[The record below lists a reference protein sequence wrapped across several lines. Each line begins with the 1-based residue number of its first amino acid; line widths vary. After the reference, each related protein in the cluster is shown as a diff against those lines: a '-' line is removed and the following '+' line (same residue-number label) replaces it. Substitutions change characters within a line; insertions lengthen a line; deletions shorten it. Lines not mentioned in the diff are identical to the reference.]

1 DTGIGIQKSKMDSIF
16 EPFQQ
21 ADNSLQRPFS
31 GLGLGLT
38 VARRMAELVGGS
50 LEIRSTPDVGTTV
63 LMKFP
68 THASAAASLVGE
80 QRKYG

>member
-1 DTGIGIQKSKMDSIF
+1 LDSIF

-21 ADNSLQRPFS
+21 VDTSSHRSFS

-38 VARRMAELVGGS
+38 VARRMAELIGGL
-50 LEIRSTPDVGTTV
+50 LEISSEAGKGTRV

-68 THASAAASLVGE
+68 SQASAAVPLLTE

>member
-1 DTGIGIQKSKMDSIF
+1 MDSIF

-21 ADNSLQRPFS
+21 VDTSTHRSFS

-38 VARRMAELVGGS
+38 VARRMAELIGGT
-50 LEIRSTPDVGTTV
+50 LEIRSEAGKGTRV

-68 THASAAASLVGE
+68 SQASAAAPLLAD
-80 QRKYG
+80 QRKYR

>member
-1 DTGIGIQKSKMDSIF
+1 MDSIF

-21 ADNSLQRPFS
+21 VDTSSHRAFS

-38 VARRMAELVGGS
+38 IARRMAELIGGTLNIS
-50 LEIRSTPDVGTTV
+50 SQAGKGTRV
-63 LMKFP
+63 LMIFP
-68 THASAAASLVGE
+68 SQASVAAPLVTE